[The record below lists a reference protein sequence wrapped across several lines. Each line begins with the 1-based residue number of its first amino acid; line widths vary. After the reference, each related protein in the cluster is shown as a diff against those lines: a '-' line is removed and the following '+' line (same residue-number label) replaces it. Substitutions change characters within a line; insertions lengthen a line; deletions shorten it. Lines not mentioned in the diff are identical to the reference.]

1 MAQKPGAGRPRVL
14 VIDDSKFVRTTFR
27 RILESS
33 LEVHEEADGEAGWKA
48 IAGDP
53 ALTLVFC
60 DISMPRMD
68 GFGVLRH
75 IRGSDDARIRQLP
88 VIVISGDEDEATRR
102 RVRESGATDFISKNA
117 DATEVLSRIDNHL
130 RLIRAKE
137 DAQESRRAAAQSAT
151 HDPST
156 GVFSLHYLLTEG
168 RKQFAYAVRHG
179 APLSVVAFRIDSHRE
194 VAGREGGRIANQLL
208 VKIAGAIQAVLRA
221 EDALGRS
228 GEDAFTVILGGTSA
242 QQAAAFARRLRD
254 QLVNARIEFQG
265 RTLRI
270 QASIGVAALGADTA
284 ASIEELLRLAS
295 SRLTKAEA
303 AVAPAAPAAA
313 PARDLSP
320 ELERALQLL
329 ERMPADRM
337 GDAAVEIMRRLAPV
351 LRAACRRL
359 RVEAASEAVFKAL
372 QRAK

>member
-1 MAQKPGAGRPRVL
+1 MAHKPGAGRPRVL
-14 VIDDSKFVRTTFR
+14 IIDDSKFVRTTFR

-33 LEVHEEADGEAGWKA
+33 LDVHEAADGEAGWNA
-48 IAGDP
+48 IASDP
-53 ALTLVFC
+53 ALMLVFC

-68 GFGVLRH
+68 GFGVLRQ
-75 IRGSDDARIRQLP
+75 IRGSGDERIRQLP

-137 DAQESRRAAAQSAT
+137 DAQESRRTVAQTAT

-156 GVFSLHYLLTEG
+156 GAFSLHFLLTEG

-179 APLSVVAFRIDSHRE
+179 TPLSVVAFRIDSHRE
-194 VAGREGGRIANQLL
+194 IAGKEGKALADQLL
-208 VKIAGAIQAVLRA
+208 VKIARTIQGVLRA

-228 GEDAFTVILGGTSA
+228 GEDAFMVILRGTAA
-242 QQAAAFARRLRD
+242 QQAGAFARRLRD

-265 RTLRI
+265 RTLKI
-270 QASIGVAALGADTA
+270 QASIGIAALGTDTA
-284 ASIEELLRLAS
+284 ASVEELMRLAS
-295 SRLTKAEA
+295 SRLAQAETL
-303 AVAPAAPAAA
+303 AAPAAA
-313 PARDLSP
+313 AAPRGLPP
-320 ELERALQLL
+320 EVERAVQLL
-329 ERMPADRM
+329 ERMPAERM
-337 GDAAVEIMRRLAPV
+337 GDAAVEVVRRLAPV
-351 LRAACRRL
+351 LRAACKRL
-359 RVEAASEAVFKAL
+359 QVEAAADAVFKAL